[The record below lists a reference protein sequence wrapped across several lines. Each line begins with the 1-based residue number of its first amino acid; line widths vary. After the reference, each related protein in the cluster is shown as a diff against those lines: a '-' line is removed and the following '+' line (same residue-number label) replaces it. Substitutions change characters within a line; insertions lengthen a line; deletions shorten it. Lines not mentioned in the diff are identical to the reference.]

1 MNSRHQAGVDAYAG
15 SYRYARARPPGRK
28 QFAQQHAPP
37 EYSQRA
43 STREPKRT
51 RGHQT
56 RRRFESMS
64 SVSFRDDPKKRGS
77 VSQGSPHERWRD
89 REQLSG
95 DLRPGLTHL
104 RRLEDDAEIGSL
116 LSKLRGDYAKVK
128 AAVAETQI
136 AVETQIN
143 QIKRARDT
151 RETTVRCKLMQA
163 ELDRLIPNDHFQSH
177 IQSRGSISRFV
188 SNHISN
194 LEVQSRGGSFPLTL
208 P

>member
-1 MNSRHQAGVDAYAG
+1 MKGRQQAGDDAYAG
-15 SYRYARARPPGRK
+15 SYRYARAHSPGRK

-37 EYSQRA
+37 EYSPSGLHEGA
-43 STREPKRT
+43 EKDAWAPDKKT
-51 RGHQT
+51 
-56 RRRFESMS
+56 RFESMS

-136 AVETQIN
+136 S
-143 QIKRARDT
+143 QIKCARDT
-151 RETTVRCKLMQA
+151 RETKERCKL
-163 ELDRLIPNDHFQSH
+163 S
-177 IQSRGSISRFV
+177 SIASFPMT
-188 SNHISN
+188 ISN
-194 LEVQSRGGSFPLTL
+194 LISNHEFRFQCRGGSFPTTL
-208 P
+208 PWSMWCTS

>member
-1 MNSRHQAGVDAYAG
+1 MKGRQQAGDDAYAG
-15 SYRYARARPPGRK
+15 SYRYARARSPGRK

-37 EYSQRA
+37 EYSPSGLHEGA
-43 STREPKRT
+43 EKDAWAPDKKT
-51 RGHQT
+51 
-56 RRRFESMS
+56 RFESMS

-136 AVETQIN
+136 N
-143 QIKRARDT
+143 QIKCARDT
-151 RETTVRCKLMQA
+151 RETKERCKLMQA

-177 IQSRGSISRFV
+177 IQSRGSFPIS
-188 SNHISN
+188 SN
-194 LEVQSRGGSFPLTL
+194 LEEVHLQ
-208 P
+208 

>member
-1 MNSRHQAGVDAYAG
+1 MKSRHEAGDDAYAG
-15 SYRYARARPPGRK
+15 SYIRARSPGRK

-37 EYSQRA
+37 EYSPSGLHEGA
-43 STREPKRT
+43 EKDAWAPDKKT
-51 RGHQT
+51 
-56 RRRFESMS
+56 RFESMS